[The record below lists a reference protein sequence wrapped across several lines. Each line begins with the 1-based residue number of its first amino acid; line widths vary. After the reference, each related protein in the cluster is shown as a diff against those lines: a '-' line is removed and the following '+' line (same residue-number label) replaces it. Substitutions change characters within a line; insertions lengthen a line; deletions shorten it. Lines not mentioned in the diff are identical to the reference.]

1 MDAILQAMD
10 LKKRFK
16 LSAKQ
21 QKLENSRRKFVDA
34 VGGLS
39 FSVNRGEIYGLL
51 GPNGAGK
58 TTTLRML
65 ATLIRPD
72 AGDALLEGRSIVKE
86 PEEVAAHRLFDQRTE
101 AGGLLFALVPVRFF
115 RPAARAFPAGARRAQ
130 GGTVRYIWHWRIRR
144 REGGEPF
151 HRHEAKGRPGH
162 FAGARPGHRDL
173 R

>member
-21 QKLENSRRKFVDA
+21 QKLENTRRKFVDA

-39 FSVNRGEIYGLL
+39 FSVEPGGNLL
-51 GPNGAGK
+51 VCSAPTARGK

-86 PEEVAAHRLFDQRTE
+86 PR
-101 AGGLLFALVPVRFF
+101 
-115 RPAARAFPAGARRAQ
+115 RPCGNASAF
-130 GGTVRYIWHWRIRR
+130 
-144 REGGEPF
+144 
-151 HRHEAKGRPGH
+151 
-162 FAGARPGHRDL
+162 
-173 R
+173 